1 MWWLSVCTVVHAG
14 LRGVPTAAPAAPA
27 VPAPAAP
34 AVPAPAAPAA
44 APANA
49 TVSANAS
56 ARVLLRVDATAEE
69 AEEDVLADPREVFV
83 PKCQAMVMVRFEDYL
98 PVGAITKVCQDAGN
112 HQGCHAWGDELTT
125 LFRAGAQPD
134 EYATWCGKFYDW
146 FHERF
151 ASRCTHQCEK
161 LACKPICLYH
171 EQAAAIEQSEAEL
184 YVQDQAV
191 FASQQRVAELDR
203 DLDSAEAAEKQA
215 AAAAVRVSDVLATAQ
230 KRRDEARRTY
240 DKAAAR
246 VADAESKVETSEAAV
261 KAARDIEAAAD
272 QTNIEMQHAVDR
284 AKNQRQIAIRGV
296 QRMKGE
302 LQYARKQ
309 ERASFQK
316 LSALKEMQAKKQAAF
331 ETKSKAVAK
340 AEEKQAKKRA
350 GLSKRMRNA
359 KAELKEK
366 RAERVAAKKKVAE
379 LKGQLAVKKKRGEGG
394 QKPLA
399 KKVQVADSERK
410 GHLVEEKVA
419 QRKVDDLKVAMK
431 PLSDAEKKTAQKK
444 KPLAWQEENLA
455 KIAQRIFAAEGD
467 EASAEAGVTEAQPN
481 LEAAQE
487 AVAVATAGVQNATS
501 EQAQTAEALGAASKA
516 VQKAVKTQSF
526 AEQAAEQAERAALA
540 PAETGLELA
549 AKEVSAAE
557 AALEEANDEAREAKE
572 EAVLAKANREEE
584 QRALDEAR
592 ADLEA
597 EKQEL
602 ADQREALGPKPDGA

>member
-56 ARVLLRVDATAEE
+56 ARALLRVDATAEE

-83 PKCQAMVMVRFEDYL
+83 PKCQAMVIVRFEDYL
-98 PVGAITKVCQDAGN
+98 PIGAITKVCQDAGN
-112 HQGCHAWGDELTT
+112 HQGCHAWGDELTA

-134 EYATWCGKFYDW
+134 EYATWCDKFYDW

-161 LACKPICLYH
+161 FACKPICLYH
-171 EQAAAIEQSEAEL
+171 EQKQAIEQGEAEL
-184 YVQDQAV
+184 MVQDQAV
-191 FASQQRVAELDR
+191 YASQQRVAELDR
-203 DLDSAEAAEKQA
+203 DLDSAEAVEKQA
-215 AAAAVRVSDVLATAQ
+215 AAAAL
-230 KRRDEARRTY
+230 
-240 DKAAAR
+240 R
-246 VADAESKVETSEAAV
+246 VADAEAKVETSEAAV

-272 QTNIEMQHAVDR
+272 QTNIEMQHAVGR

-359 KAELKEK
+359 KAALKEK
-366 RAERVAAKKKVAE
+366 RAERVAAKKKVTE
-379 LKGQLAVKKKRGEGG
+379 LKEQLAVKKKRGEGG

-399 KKVQVADSERK
+399 KEIQVADSERK
-410 GHLVEEKVA
+410 GYLVEEKVA

-431 PLSDAEKKTAQKK
+431 LLSDAEKKTAKKK

-487 AVAVATAGVQNATS
+487 AVAVATAGVQNATT
-501 EQAQTAEALGAASKA
+501 EQAHTAQALGAASKA

-526 AEQAAEQAERAALA
+526 AEAAAEQAERAALA